1 MRSVVPLATLLRQG
15 PWRPGE
21 RSKSA
26 NLRHAACSQSADRDP
41 EVKAPLSLLPPSA
54 RSRPGRGGGGPALPG
69 PGKKTHFRRVHDV
82 PRLLLTLAAGAGAGH
97 LDKWTTGQ
105 GSDHHPPSQAS
116 VGQAKGA
123 SPSRSLRPPC
133 TPVTAHTFV
142 LRVEGRLRKD
152 RENCNSLEIL
162 ERWEA
167 DSALQCRLLAPPLW
181 VLGIPGNS
189 L

>member
-1 MRSVVPLATLLRQG
+1 MSVLRARTSGMRPVVKVPIGIQK
-15 PWRPGE
+15 
-21 RSKSA
+21 SKPRYPYS
-26 NLRHAACSQSADRDP
+26 
-41 EVKAPLSLLPPSA
+41 LPPRGPA
-54 RSRPGRGGGGPALPG
+54 RGGGGGPALPG